1 MMRDEGLDVEYAETL
16 DYLFSQLPMF
26 QRVGAAAYKADL
38 SNTRALCSML
48 DHPEQSLKFIHIA
61 GTNGKGSVAHMIA
74 SVLQEAGYR
83 TGLFTSPHL
92 RDFRERIKIDGQLMA
107 KAAVVDFVTT
117 YRDRWGNLKP
127 SFFEITFAMALWYF
141 KREKTDIVVLETGM
155 GGRLDSTNVVHPEL
169 TVITTIGLDH
179 IQFLGTTI
187 PAIAGEKAGIIK
199 ATRPLVIG
207 NLPPDAEAVIVQKAT
222 EMRAPLHRASAYQ
235 HPVPEL
241 DLKGPY
247 QQENARTACCAI
259 EVLKSRGYVIDP
271 KHLERG
277 LQRTVA
283 NTGLLGRWQVL
294 SQKPLTIAD
303 CAHNEQG
310 IRMVLAALSQIDFHN
325 LHIVLGL
332 SGDKSVSAILALF
345 PKTAT
350 YYFTA
355 AQVPRALP
363 ADQLQ
368 EQAMEYGL
376 RGEVFE
382 NVKKAHEAARLYAA
396 SSDLIYIGGSM
407 FVIAEVV

>member
-1 MMRDEGLDVEYAETL
+1 MRDEGLDVEYAETL

-92 RDFRERIKIDGQLMA
+92 RDFRERIKINGQLMA
-107 KAAVVDFVTT
+107 KEAVVDFVTT
-117 YRDRWGNLKP
+117 YRDRWSNLKP
-127 SFFEITFAMALWYF
+127 SFFEITFAMSLWYF
-141 KREKTDIVVLETGM
+141 KREKTDVVVLETGM

-179 IQFLGTTI
+179 TQFLGTTI

-199 ATRPLVIG
+199 AAKPLVIG
-207 NLPPDAEAVIVQKAT
+207 RLTAEAEAVVVQKAT
-222 EMRAPLHRASAYQ
+222 ELRAPIYYASEGKMA
-235 HPVPEL
+235 VPEL

-247 QQENARTACCAI
+247 QQENAQTALRALQ
-259 EVLKSRGYVIDP
+259 VLQSKAYTISDEHIR
-271 KHLERG
+271 LG
-277 LQRTVA
+277 LLQTA
-283 NTGLLGRWQVL
+283 TNTGLQGRWQIL
-294 SQKPLTIAD
+294 SKRPLTIAD
-303 CAHNEQG
+303 CAHNAQG
-310 IRMVLAALSQIDFHN
+310 IEMVLRELGKIDFHN

-332 SGDKSVSAILALF
+332 SGDKDVSNILSLF
-345 PKTAT
+345 PASAT

-355 AQVPRALP
+355 AQIPRALP
-363 ADQLQ
+363 ADQLE
-368 EQAMEYGL
+368 EQAAKFGL
-376 RGEVFE
+376 RGEVFSS
-382 NVKKAHEAARLYAA
+382 VKKAHEAARLYAA
-396 SSDLIYIGGSM
+396 PNDLIYIGGSI
-407 FVIAEVV
+407 FVIAEVI